1 MQGTKFGYYAAIY
14 NKNNAESKLDQSI
27 QSCKQVERDPD
38 ATEES
43 EGKEFIILFF
53 EFPFFLSSFFF
64 ENISSLVSQLFF
76 LFEL

>member
-1 MQGTKFGYYAAIY
+1 MLTVDLKKNNFNFFLSKTHFLFFYFILQGTKFGYYAAIY

-53 EFPFFLSSFFF
+53 
-64 ENISSLVSQLFF
+64 
-76 LFEL
+76 